1 MAAGAEGCPSCL
13 LCACLCSLPGG
24 HMHSVLPLPAMPMAL
39 PPGTSLVAVSGCE
52 CLGAAGVCGC
62 CSSQPSSCRCFV
74 PAGDG
79 SKTSRTTTMESSYV
93 KRSDSKSFSCPFPI
107 ASLGCNPGASL
118 LLSCQCPGVGRVLP
132 SWHSCPQ
139 LLPRASFLPFS
150 LQMATALSFK
160 LNHPT
165 APHPKRQAGEWR
177 CLWGQLHM
185 VPVTN
190 LLAQALCPACSVLTQ
205 M

>member
-1 MAAGAEGCPSCL
+1 MAAGAEGCPSSL
-13 LCACLCSLPGG
+13 PLCACLFVLCLGGPYPLSSLSLLCPWLYHLGL
-24 HMHSVLPLPAMPMAL
+24 LP
-39 PPGTSLVAVSGCE
+39 VAVSGCE
-52 CLGAAGVCGC
+52 CLAAVGVCGC
-62 CSSQPSSCRCFV
+62 RSSQPSNSRCFV

-107 ASLGCNPGASL
+107 VSSGCNPGASL
-118 LLSCQCPGVGRVLP
+118 LLSRQCPGAGRVLP

-165 APHPKRQAGEWR
+165 APHPKRQAGEQR
-177 CLWGQLHM
+177 CLWG
-185 VPVTN
+185 
-190 LLAQALCPACSVLTQ
+190 
-205 M
+205 